1 MKRKL
6 QSIISQYFVIIEKIQ
21 MSFIISKKNRNIKG
35 RIKLDGSKSI
45 SNRVLIIRA
54 LCGNSFEI
62 DNLST
67 SDDSKAMLKALEQ
80 AQGKTARIDVG
91 AAGTT
96 MRFLTAFLSN
106 KEGDW
111 TLTGSERMKQR
122 PIGVLVNALRALGAD
137 IEYLENEGYPPLKVR
152 GKKMEGGTVNINA
165 GVSSQYLS
173 ALLMIAPVLQN
184 GLSLKLEGDL
194 VSKPYLTMTLKMMNY
209 FGVKSEWKDE
219 HTIFVASQSYQAKS
233 FFVESDWSAASYHYA
248 LAAFGEE
255 VDLSLEGLLEES
267 LQGDSVLPS
276 IMKTFGVE
284 TVYGDKVVH
293 LSKKES
299 TSSDFQY
306 NFVECPDIAQTLAVV
321 CGGLKIE
328 GSFSGLVTLS
338 IKETDRTAALQE
350 ELAKFNILF
359 SEKQEDEWYLSFPNQ
374 REEKEVE
381 EIVEVKTYHDHR
393 MAMAFAPLAMMRPRF
408 AVQDPMVVT
417 KSYPVFWEDLEA
429 LGFEI
434 LR

>member
-1 MKRKL
+1 
-6 QSIISQYFVIIEKIQ
+6 
-21 MSFIISKKNRNIKG
+21 MSFIISKKDRNIKG
-35 RIKLDGSKSI
+35 NIKLDGSKSI

-54 LCGNSFEI
+54 LCGDNFEI
-62 DNLST
+62 ENLST
-67 SDDSKAMLKALEQ
+67 SDDTKAMLKALDQ
-80 AQGKTARIDVG
+80 AQGNTARIDVG

-111 TLTGSERMKQR
+111 ILTGSERMKQR
-122 PIGVLVNALRALGAD
+122 PIGVLVDALRTLGAD
-137 IEYLENEGYPPLKVR
+137 IEYIENEGYPPLRVK
-152 GKKMEGGTVNINA
+152 GKKMDGGTVNINA

-209 FGVKSEWKDE
+209 FEVKSEWIDE
-219 HTIFVASQSYQAKS
+219 QTIFVPSQSYQTKP

-255 VDLSLEGLLEES
+255 VNLSLEGLLKES

-299 TSSDFQY
+299 TASDFQY

-321 CGGLKIE
+321 CGGLKIK

-350 ELAKFNILF
+350 ELAKFDISF
-359 SEKQEDEWYLSFPNQ
+359 TKKQEDEWCLSFPMVEKA
-374 REEKEVE
+374 EEEV
-381 EIVEVKTYHDHR
+381 VDVKT
-393 MAMAFAPLAMMRPRF
+393 
-408 AVQDPMVVT
+408 
-417 KSYPVFWEDLEA
+417 
-429 LGFEI
+429 
-434 LR
+434 

>member
-1 MKRKL
+1 
-6 QSIISQYFVIIEKIQ
+6 
-21 MSFIISKKNRNIKG
+21 MSFIISKKNRNVKG
-35 RIKLDGSKSI
+35 NIKLDGSKSI

-54 LCGNSFEI
+54 LSSEDFEI
-62 DNLST
+62 ENLST
-67 SDDSKAMLKALEQ
+67 SDDTKAMSKALEQ

-111 TLTGSERMKQR
+111 VLTGSERMKQR
-122 PIGVLVNALRALGAD
+122 PIGVLVNALRTLGAD
-137 IEYLENEGYPPLKVR
+137 IEYLENEGYPPLKVK
-152 GKKMEGGTVNINA
+152 GKKMKGGTVSINA

-184 GLSLKLEGDL
+184 GLSLQLEGDL

-209 FGVKSEWKDE
+209 FEVKSEWLNE
-219 HTIFVASQSYQAKS
+219 QTIFVASQNYQPKP

-255 VDLSLEGLLEES
+255 VDLSLEGLLKKS
-267 LQGDSVLPS
+267 LQGDSVLPR
-276 IMKTFGVE
+276 IMEAFGVD

-293 LSKKES
+293 LSRSKRSLE
-299 TSSDFQY
+299 DFQY

-321 CGGLKIE
+321 CGGLKVK
-328 GSFSGLVTLS
+328 GTFSGLVTLS
-338 IKETDRTAALQE
+338 IKETDRTAALQK
-350 ELAKFNILF
+350 ELEKFNILF
-359 SEKQEDEWYLSFPNQ
+359 TQKQEDEWHLSFPTSI
-374 REEKEVE
+374 EEKTTEEVV
-381 EIVEVKTYHDHR
+381 EIKTYHDHR
-393 MAMAFAPLAMMRPRF
+393 MAMAFAPMAMVQPRF
-408 AVQDPMVVT
+408 AVEDPMVVT